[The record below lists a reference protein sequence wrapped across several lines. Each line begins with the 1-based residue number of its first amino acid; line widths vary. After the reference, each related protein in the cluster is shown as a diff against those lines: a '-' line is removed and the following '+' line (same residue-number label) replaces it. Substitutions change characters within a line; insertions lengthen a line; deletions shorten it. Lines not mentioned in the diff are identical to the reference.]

1 MKAKII
7 FSGLVGMAL
16 ILGSCGSSNSVVS
29 NGLIQKR
36 KYNKGF
42 FLKSNGQFKTAKAD
56 TKEDSKTLAFEE
68 VTDKKET
75 VRSVV
80 APVKTEIK
88 TVVAQTVV
96 SETTPKSLV
105 ASNDKVAVEKRTAKV
120 NSIDVAQNAA
130 EQREVRKTLRSELKT
145 MRKTEAGSGSIA
157 MDGFTVLLVILAI
170 IIPPLAVLLY
180 EGASGRFWIDLLLAL
195 VGWGLAYWLLGPT
208 IAFVGG
214 LAAIIYALLI
224 VLEAI

>member
-1 MKAKII
+1 
-7 FSGLVGMAL
+7 MAL

-42 FLKSNGQFKTAKAD
+42 FLKSNGQFKTAKTD

-75 VRSVV
+75 VRSAV
-80 APVKTEIK
+80 APVNTEIK
-88 TVVAQTVV
+88 AVETQTTVSQVV
-96 SETTPKSLV
+96 PKSFV
-105 ASNDKVAVEKRTAKV
+105 ASNETVAVEKRSSKV
-120 NSIDVAQNAA
+120 NLIDVAQNATA
-130 EQREVRKTLRSELKT
+130 QREVRKSLRSEIKT
-145 MRKTEAGSGSIA
+145 MRKTDSGSGAIT

-180 EGASGRFWIDLLLAL
+180 EGASKRFWIDLLLAL

-214 LAAIIYALLI
+214 LIAIIYALLI